1 MKAENKEEIA
11 MDEMMNWVYRALERS
26 EILMQDMEKQLRRQK
41 KVNRLLCFGV
51 GVLSC
56 AVVHL
61 LNQRQTDT
69 PQPEGGGANSNEG

>member
-1 MKAENKEEIA
+1 

-26 EILMQDMEKQLRRQK
+26 ETLMQDMEKQLCRQK

-61 LNQRQTDT
+61 LNQRQTDAT
-69 PQPEGGGANSNEG
+69 QPEGEGGKTNSNEG

>member
-1 MKAENKEEIA
+1 MKGEKN

-26 EILMQDMEKQLRRQK
+26 ETLMRDMEKRLRRQK
-41 KVNRLLCFGV
+41 KINRLLCFGV

-69 PQPEGGGANSNEG
+69 PQPEGEGGKTNSNEG

>member
-1 MKAENKEEIA
+1 

-26 EILMQDMEKQLRRQK
+26 ETLMRDMENRLRRQK
-41 KVNRLLCFGV
+41 KINRLLCFSV

-61 LNQRQTDT
+61 LNERQTDT
-69 PQPEGGGANSNEG
+69 TQPEGGGTNSATNEE

>member
-1 MKAENKEEIA
+1 MKGEKN

-26 EILMQDMEKQLRRQK
+26 ETLMRDMEKRLRRQK
-41 KVNRLLCFGV
+41 KINRLLCFGV

-61 LNQRQTDT
+61 LNERQTDT
-69 PQPEGGGANSNEG
+69 TQPEGGGTNSATNGE